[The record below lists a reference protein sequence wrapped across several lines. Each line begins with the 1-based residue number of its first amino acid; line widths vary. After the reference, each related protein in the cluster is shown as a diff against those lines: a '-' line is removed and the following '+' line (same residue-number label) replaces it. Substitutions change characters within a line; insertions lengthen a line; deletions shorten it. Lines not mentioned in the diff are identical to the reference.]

1 MSENKRDR
9 TGLHKEISSI
19 FKGMPNSKTD
29 EGQRPSGTPAPVRTA
44 DTKPKSS
51 APEKK
56 NQVSKVNKAPQSLPK
71 AVPVKR
77 PRSVPVQRPKAV
89 SVKRPKPVP
98 VQRQEVVSTKH
109 HKVAPAKLHKT
120 MQAKKQKAVYIPYL
134 KIAGIVWAACFVI
147 LMLAYVLILKPRV
160 NSTKLIESRLTE
172 KKQIYESALRAAQ
185 KETRIQ
191 LNEQIG
197 RLQNRM
203 KDFVADF
210 EDSANLTFE
219 ISQIANEKKVA
230 SFSIKGKENLVLSGK
245 PERKH
250 ISENRIVISFNG
262 GFNQFATFLNALERH
277 RPALFVDKFTIT
289 RSGQDDSVYRVN
301 LNVAAFVRKQ
311 QGDKTTDKRLDQVY
325 GMKI

>member
-1 MSENKRDR
+1 MSEHKRDR

-19 FKGMPNSKTD
+19 FKGIPNSQNN
-29 EGQRPSGTPAPVRTA
+29 EGQRPSGTPAPPTPERTA

-51 APEKK
+51 SPEQKH
-56 NQVSKVNKAPQSLPK
+56 QVSKVSKAPQSLPK
-71 AVPVKR
+71 AVPAKR
-77 PRSVPVQRPKAV
+77 PKTEPVQVPKAV
-89 SVKRPKPVP
+89 S
-98 VQRQEVVSTKH
+98 TKH
-109 HKVAPAKLHKT
+109 QGVAPAKRHKA
-120 MQAKKQKAVYIPYL
+120 MPAKKQKAVYIQYL

-147 LMLAYVLILKPRV
+147 LLLAYVFIFRPQK
-160 NSTKLIESRLTE
+160 NSRKLSESRLTE
-172 KKQIYESALRAAQ
+172 KKQTYELALRAAQ

-197 RLQNRM
+197 RLQGRL

-230 SFSIKGKENLVLSGK
+230 SFSIKGKDNLALSGEPDNK
-245 PERKH
+245 YISKNH
-250 ISENRIVISFNG
+250 IAISFIG

-277 RPALFVDKFTIT
+277 RPVLLVDKFTIT
-289 RSGQDDSVYRVN
+289 RSGQDDSAFRVN

-311 QGDKTTDKRLDQVY
+311 QENKTTDKRLDQVY